1 VVPAP
6 QAVVTYAKSTPL
18 ARRSGGSCG
27 SRRAR
32 GDECVQWRPLVD
44 SDGLRDSDANV
55 IDNVELTQPVVDA
68 GR

>member
-1 VVPAP
+1 
-6 QAVVTYAKSTPL
+6 
-18 ARRSGGSCG
+18 
-27 SRRAR
+27 
-32 GDECVQWRPLVD
+32 VQWRPLVD